1 MKTQK
6 LTSIRYFFIA
16 LIGLLMPFLLTAQPK
31 RELRST
37 WMTTAWN
44 NDWPTKKGTTAD
56 IQTAQKNEL
65 IGYLNQL
72 KENNFN
78 ALYLQIRPMADA
90 FYPSSYEPWSSYV
103 SGTRGTSPGWD
114 PLKFAI
120 EECHKRGMEFHAWI
134 NPFRFG
140 NATTQTSTPPFNTTR
155 DQAVHSWLIYHWNGT
170 NTYFIFN
177 PALTQVK
184 NRILDITTEI
194 VSNYDVDGIIWDD
207 YFYPEGINA
216 SQDAAQYT
224 AYKNGGGTLSLK
236 DWRRKNVND
245 IVAATYNRIQQL
257 KPWVK
262 FGISPAGAGHA
273 PAAQY
278 GLTGPNCSASDWQY
292 DGIFSEPLAWLNSGT
307 IDYISPQLYWL
318 TTHSTNAFGPLTEW
332 WSMVAKHF
340 GRHHYASHSIS
351 FLYNNNNTTSWEE
364 VGLQVDQS
372 REYGDAVNTPSGSV
386 YYASRDM
393 TGKRNSGLMP
403 WLKTNKYQNPSLT
416 PAIDWKNHAQ
426 LLTPTNVTASGTSL
440 TWQYGGTTWTTFNGN
455 TSKSVRFAIYCYPK
469 NTNSEDAMANS
480 ANLLGVSYIT
490 SFTLPSYNSSYTYAV
505 RAMDRYGN
513 EFGTGYYNANTSYTI
528 PDETVSFNTT
538 AVWTETAGGSSYVA
552 TDNSQRSIAVWKGT
566 LFIPSTNGTIS
577 LVNAKTGTLRR
588 TLTLSGVSGYPLF
601 CLRITDEGEVL
612 VGNSNL
618 ETTKLYIYRCDT
630 ITGNCTLFQEITTGT
645 TNSRFDYFDVYGN
658 LTQGMLVAASNN
670 GYTLTAPIANGDII
684 GANVVTY
691 SGSHNGGISTTA
703 IKRDDNSF
711 FVAGFSTNAHKKY
724 TIVDASTLSTI
735 SFGSVG
741 PSTTLASVGGCCFR
755 FKGHEFYAAAESR
768 FGAFKVF
775 DISAGV
781 DDAYLIGDVTTAL
794 GSTANGTCVTPLCV
808 ELCDS
813 DNEAWIYVLAPNNG
827 IAAYKLSITN
837 SPVQTLPV
845 QNITGTGAT
854 FYGRTAAGTSLFSEV
869 GFEYKKLTDSEYTRV
884 TATKSNDF
892 NKVVSSLTANT
903 FYLVRAYIKTTG
915 GNYKYGEVIKFKTT
929 IVPPTVT
936 TGNATDITT
945 TSAVLHGTATK
956 GTENMSATG
965 FEWKAAGGTYTK
977 QPVTPSGST
986 LTHTLTGLTLGTTYY
1001 VRAYATTPQ
1010 GDTYGNEIT
1019 FSTLSIIPPTVTTND
1034 ATGTSYMGATLNGAV
1049 IKGDLDVSDKGFEW
1063 KKVSDANYTTVSKG
1077 ASAGTITHNLT
1088 GLQANTQ
1095 YTYRAYG
1102 TTSGGK
1108 VVGEDKT
1115 FTTLAITPPTV
1126 TTNNATGL
1134 SYTGATL
1141 NGAVIKG
1148 DLDVSDKGFEWKKV
1162 GDANYTTVSKGLGA
1176 GIITHNLTGLQPNT
1190 QYTYRAYGTT
1200 SGGTVFGEDK
1210 TFTTPAIVP
1219 PTVTTN
1225 NATGV
1230 SYTSGTLNGAITKG
1244 DLDITD
1250 KGFEWKKVG
1259 ETDYTTVSKGLGA
1272 GIITHNLTGLQS
1284 NTQYTYHA
1292 YGTTSG
1298 GKVVGEE
1305 KTFTTLTV
1313 IPPIVTTSA
1322 ATAIGKNSA
1331 TLNGTIM
1338 NGSYAIIA
1346 YGFEYK
1352 KTGALDYTSIS
1363 GTKSGTTL
1371 TATINSLAHNTNYTF
1386 RAYATTAEEG
1396 TTYGTELTF
1405 KTLYNQLIIESGD
1418 TVAISTP
1425 FNGDLVFYHGGQIG
1439 NTTDTIIQIEGKIEY
1454 KRKFTRNLWYSVI
1467 FPFDVARVTYGQGI
1481 EITPYRNGSGK
1492 FLFKQHNDNTSMNFI
1507 ERWEDTPTP
1516 PAGIIIAKN
1525 VPYIIQVQS
1534 LVLNNREITFHSAN
1548 STHSIGNK
1556 TFVLYD
1562 NGNTTAFNYFGNN
1575 TLRPQT
1581 IGTCY
1586 IIEDQL
1592 FRRQD
1597 GTTSVPAF
1605 ECYVQATPTVM
1616 KSMPY
1621 IGIMKEAGGTTE
1633 TANTLYP
1640 YTLQTWSDNAN
1651 VYIRSTVDQDIAI
1664 YNINGACLRRISLEK
1679 GETVSLQLPNAIY
1692 LLIGSQCEKP
1702 FKIVF

>member
-31 RELRST
+31 REVRST

-65 IGYLNQL
+65 IGYLDGL
-72 KENNFN
+72 KTNNFN
-78 ALYLQIRPMADA
+78 ALYLQIRSMADA

-155 DQAVHSWLIYHWNGT
+155 DQAVYSWLIYHWNGT

-177 PALTQVK
+177 PALEEVK
-184 NRILDITTEI
+184 NRIVNITAEI

-224 AYKNGGGTLSLK
+224 AYTNGGGTLSLK

-292 DGIFSEPLAWLNSGT
+292 DGIFSEPLAWLASGT

-318 TTHSTNAFGPLTEW
+318 TTHSTNAFGPLTGW
-332 WSMVAKHF
+332 WTRVAKHF

-351 FLYNNNNTTSWEE
+351 FFYGANNSTSWAE
-364 VGLQVDQS
+364 VGVQLQQS
-372 REYGDAVNTPSGSV
+372 RDSATLENTHPGEV
-386 YYASRDM
+386 FYASRDM
-393 TGKRNSGLMP
+393 TGKRLSGFMP

-440 TWQYGGTTWTTFNGN
+440 TWQYGGTTWTTFNGK
-455 TSKSVRFAIYCYPK
+455 TSKSVRFAIYRYPK
-469 NTNSEDAMANS
+469 DTNSEDAMANS

-490 SFTLPSYNSSYTYAV
+490 SFTLPSTYNSSYTYAV

-684 GANVVTY
+684 GTNVVTY
-691 SGSHNGGISTTA
+691 SGSHNGGTSTTA

-794 GSTANGTCVTPLCV
+794 GSTANVTCVTPLCV

-1049 IKGDLDVSDKGFEW
+1049 VKGDLNITDKGFEW
-1063 KKVSDANYTTVSKG
+1063 KKVGDANYTTVSKG
-1077 ASAGTITHNLT
+1077 AGAGTITHNLT

-1162 GDANYTTVSKGLGA
+1162 GDANYTTVSKGASA
-1176 GIITHNLTGLQPNT
+1176 GTITHNLTGLQPNT
-1190 QYTYRAYGTT
+1190 QYTYRAY
-1200 SGGTVFGEDK
+1200 
-1210 TFTTPAIVP
+1210 A
-1219 PTVTTN
+1219 
-1225 NATGV
+1225 
-1230 SYTSGTLNGAITKG
+1230 
-1244 DLDITD
+1244 
-1250 KGFEWKKVG
+1250 
-1259 ETDYTTVSKGLGA
+1259 
-1272 GIITHNLTGLQS
+1272 
-1284 NTQYTYHA
+1284 
-1292 YGTTSG
+1292 TTSG

-1352 KTGALDYTSIS
+1352 ITGALDYTSIS

-1454 KRKFTRNLWYSVI
+1454 KRKFTRNLWYTII
-1467 FPFDVARVTYGQGI
+1467 FPFDVTKVTYGKNQ
-1481 EITPYRNGSGK
+1481 EILPYRNGSGK
-1492 FLFKQHNDNTSMNFI
+1492 FLLKQHNDNTSMNFI

-1664 YNINGACLRRISLEK
+1664 YNINGACLRKISLEK

>member
-31 RELRST
+31 REVRST

-44 NDWPTKKGTTAD
+44 NDWPSEKGTTSTT
-56 IQTAQKNEL
+56 QTAQKDEL
-65 IGYLNQL
+65 IGYLDDL
-72 KENNFN
+72 KTNNFN

-140 NATTQTSTPPFNTTR
+140 NATTETSTPPFNTPR
-155 DQAVHSWLIYHWNGT
+155 DTAVHSWLIYHWNDT
-170 NTYFIFN
+170 KKTTYFIFN

-224 AYKNGGGTLSLK
+224 AYTNGGGTLSLK

-292 DGIFSEPLAWLNSGT
+292 DGIFSEPLAWLASGT
-307 IDYISPQLYWL
+307 IDYISPQCYWL
-318 TTHSTNAFGPLTEW
+318 TTHSTNPFGPLTGW
-332 WSMVAKHF
+332 WTRVAKHF

-351 FLYNNNNTTSWEE
+351 FFFGANNSTSWAE
-364 VGLQVDQS
+364 VGVQLQQS
-372 REYGDAVNTPSGSV
+372 RDSATLENTHPGEV
-386 YYASRDM
+386 FYASRDM
-393 TGKRNSGLMP
+393 TGKRLSGFMP

-426 LLTPTNVTASGTSL
+426 LLTPTNVTVSDTSL

-490 SFTLPSYNSSYTYAV
+490 SFTLPSTYNSNYTYAV

-513 EFGTGYYNANTSYTI
+513 EFGTGYYNANTSYTL

-691 SGSHNGGISTTA
+691 SGSHNGGVSTTA

-794 GSTANGTCVTPLCV
+794 GSTTNETYVTPLCV

-945 TSAVLHGTATK
+945 TSAILHGAATK
-956 GTENMSATG
+956 GTLSMTETG
-965 FEWKAAGGTYTK
+965 FAWKAAGGTYTK

-1034 ATGTSYMGATLNGAV
+1034 ATDTSYMGATLNGAV
-1049 IKGDLDVSDKGFEW
+1049 VKGDL
-1063 KKVSDANYTTVSKG
+1063 N
-1077 ASAGTITHNLT
+1077 
-1088 GLQANTQ
+1088 
-1095 YTYRAYG
+1095 
-1102 TTSGGK
+1102 
-1108 VVGEDKT
+1108 
-1115 FTTLAITPPTV
+1115 
-1126 TTNNATGL
+1126 
-1134 SYTGATL
+1134 
-1141 NGAVIKG
+1141 
-1148 DLDVSDKGFEWKKV
+1148 
-1162 GDANYTTVSKGLGA
+1162 
-1176 GIITHNLTGLQPNT
+1176 
-1190 QYTYRAYGTT
+1190 
-1200 SGGTVFGEDK
+1200 
-1210 TFTTPAIVP
+1210 
-1219 PTVTTN
+1219 
-1225 NATGV
+1225 
-1230 SYTSGTLNGAITKG
+1230 
-1244 DLDITD
+1244 ITD

-1259 ETDYTTVSKGLGA
+1259 
-1272 GIITHNLTGLQS
+1272 
-1284 NTQYTYHA
+1284 
-1292 YGTTSG
+1292 
-1298 GKVVGEE
+1298 
-1305 KTFTTLTV
+1305 
-1313 IPPIVTTSA
+1313 
-1322 ATAIGKNSA
+1322 
-1331 TLNGTIM
+1331 
-1338 NGSYAIIA
+1338 
-1346 YGFEYK
+1346 
-1352 KTGALDYTSIS
+1352 
-1363 GTKSGTTL
+1363 
-1371 TATINSLAHNTNYTF
+1371 
-1386 RAYATTAEEG
+1386 
-1396 TTYGTELTF
+1396 
-1405 KTLYNQLIIESGD
+1405 
-1418 TVAISTP
+1418 
-1425 FNGDLVFYHGGQIG
+1425 
-1439 NTTDTIIQIEGKIEY
+1439 
-1454 KRKFTRNLWYSVI
+1454 
-1467 FPFDVARVTYGQGI
+1467 
-1481 EITPYRNGSGK
+1481 
-1492 FLFKQHNDNTSMNFI
+1492 
-1507 ERWEDTPTP
+1507 
-1516 PAGIIIAKN
+1516 
-1525 VPYIIQVQS
+1525 
-1534 LVLNNREITFHSAN
+1534 
-1548 STHSIGNK
+1548 
-1556 TFVLYD
+1556 
-1562 NGNTTAFNYFGNN
+1562 
-1575 TLRPQT
+1575 
-1581 IGTCY
+1581 
-1586 IIEDQL
+1586 
-1592 FRRQD
+1592 
-1597 GTTSVPAF
+1597 
-1605 ECYVQATPTVM
+1605 
-1616 KSMPY
+1616 
-1621 IGIMKEAGGTTE
+1621 
-1633 TANTLYP
+1633 
-1640 YTLQTWSDNAN
+1640 
-1651 VYIRSTVDQDIAI
+1651 
-1664 YNINGACLRRISLEK
+1664 
-1679 GETVSLQLPNAIY
+1679 
-1692 LLIGSQCEKP
+1692 
-1702 FKIVF
+1702 

>member
-1 MKTQK
+1 MKTSLPLSK
-6 LTSIRYFFIA
+6 INYFIIA
-16 LIGLLMPFLLTAQPK
+16 VLLLSSFTLYAQPK
-31 RELRST
+31 REVRST
-37 WMTTAWN
+37 WMSTGWN
-44 NDWPTKKGTTAD
+44 LDWPSEKGTTST

-65 IGYLNQL
+65 IGYLDSL
-72 KENNFN
+72 KTNNFN

-103 SGTRGTSPGWD
+103 SNSRGTSPGWD

-140 NATTQTSTPPFNTTR
+140 NATTETSTPPFNTPR
-155 DQAVHSWLIYHWNGT
+155 DTAVHSWLIYHWNDT
-170 NTYFIFN
+170 KKTTYFIFN

-224 AYKNGGGTLSLK
+224 AYTNGGGTLSLK

-307 IDYISPQLYWL
+307 IDYISPQCYWL
-318 TTHSTNAFGPLTEW
+318 TTHSTNPFGPLTGW
-332 WSMVAKHF
+332 WTRVAKHF

-351 FLYNNNNTTSWEE
+351 FFYGANNSTSWAE
-364 VGLQVDQS
+364 VGVQLQQS
-372 REYGDAVNTPSGSV
+372 RDSATLENTHPGEV
-386 YYASRDM
+386 FYASRDM
-393 TGKRNSGLMP
+393 TGKRLSGFMP

-440 TWQYGGTTWTTFNGN
+440 TWQYGDTTWTTFNGN
-455 TSKSVRFAIYCYPK
+455 TSKSVRFAIYRYPK
-469 NTNSEDAMANS
+469 GTNSEDAMANS

-490 SFTLPSYNSSYTYAV
+490 SFTLPSTYNSSYTYAV

-513 EFGTGYYNANTSYTI
+513 EFGTGYYNASTSYTI

-691 SGSHNGGISTTA
+691 SGSHNGGVSTTA

-945 TSAVLHGTATK
+945 TSAILHGAATK
-956 GTENMSATG
+956 GTLSMTETG
-965 FEWKAAGGTYTK
+965 FAWKAAGGTYTK

-1049 IKGDLDVSDKGFEW
+1049 VKGDL
-1063 KKVSDANYTTVSKG
+1063 N
-1077 ASAGTITHNLT
+1077 IT
-1088 GLQANTQ
+1088 
-1095 YTYRAYG
+1095 
-1102 TTSGGK
+1102 
-1108 VVGEDKT
+1108 
-1115 FTTLAITPPTV
+1115 
-1126 TTNNATGL
+1126 
-1134 SYTGATL
+1134 
-1141 NGAVIKG
+1141 
-1148 DLDVSDKGFEWKKV
+1148 DKGFEWKKV
-1162 GDANYTTVSKGLGA
+1162 GDANYTTVSKGAGA
-1176 GIITHNLTGLQPNT
+1176 GTITHNLTGLQANT

-1210 TFTTPAIVP
+1210 TFTTPAIIP

-1250 KGFEWKKVG
+1250 KGFEWKKVS
-1259 ETDYTTVSKGLGA
+1259 DANYTTVSKGASA
-1272 GIITHNLTGLQS
+1272 GTITHNLTGLQP

-1292 YGTTSG
+1292 YATTSDG
-1298 GKVVGEE
+1298 TVYGEN

-1352 KTGALDYTSIS
+1352 KTDSLNYTSIS

-1492 FLFKQHNDNTSMNFI
+1492 FLLKQQNDDTSMNFI
-1507 ERWEDTPTP
+1507 QRWEDTPTP

-1534 LVLNNREITFHSAN
+1534 LALNNRYLTFHSAN
-1548 STHSIGNK
+1548 STHNIGNK

-1562 NGNTTAFNYFGNN
+1562 NGNTTAFNYFGNY

-1664 YNINGACLRRISLEK
+1664 YNINGACLRKISLEK

>member
-31 RELRST
+31 REVRST

-44 NDWPTKKGTTAD
+44 NDWPSEKGTTSTT
-56 IQTAQKNEL
+56 QTAQKNEL
-65 IGYLNQL
+65 IGYLDGL
-72 KENNFN
+72 KTNNFN

-103 SGTRGTSPGWD
+103 SNSRGTSPEWD

-140 NATTQTSTPPFNTTR
+140 NATTETSTPPFNTPR
-155 DQAVHSWLIYHWNGT
+155 DTAVHSWLIYHWNDT
-170 NTYFIFN
+170 KKTTYFIFN

-224 AYKNGGGTLSLK
+224 AYTNGGGTLSLK

-307 IDYISPQLYWL
+307 IDYISPQCYWL
-318 TTHSTNAFGPLTEW
+318 TTHNTNPFGPLTGW
-332 WSMVAKHF
+332 WTRVAKHF

-351 FLYNNNNTTSWEE
+351 FFYGANNSTSWAE
-364 VGLQVDQS
+364 VGVQLQQS
-372 REYGDAVNTPSGSV
+372 RDSATLENTHPGEV
-386 YYASRDM
+386 FYASRDM
-393 TGKRNSGLMP
+393 TGKRLSGFMP

-426 LLTPTNVTASGTSL
+426 LLTPTNVTVSDTSL

-490 SFTLPSYNSSYTYAV
+490 SFTLPSTYNSNYTYAV

-513 EFGTGYYNANTSYTI
+513 EFGTGYYNANTSYTL

-588 TLTLSGVSGYPLF
+588 TLTLSGVSRYPLF

-691 SGSHNGGISTTA
+691 SGSHNGGVSTTA

-794 GSTANGTCVTPLCV
+794 DSTTNGTCVTPLCV

-884 TATKSNDF
+884 TATTSNDF

-945 TSAVLHGTATK
+945 TTAILHGAATK
-956 GTENMSATG
+956 GTLSMTETG
-965 FEWKAAGGTYTK
+965 FAWKVSGGTYAK
-977 QPVTPSGST
+977 QAVALSSDT
-986 LTHTLTGLTLGTTYY
+986 LTYTLTGLALGTTYY
-1001 VRAYATTPQ
+1001 VKAYATTAN
-1010 GDTYGNEIT
+1010 GDTYGSE
-1019 FSTLSIIPPTVTTND
+1019 
-1034 ATGTSYMGATLNGAV
+1034 
-1049 IKGDLDVSDKGFEW
+1049 VSF
-1063 KKVSDANYTTVSKG
+1063 TTV
-1077 ASAGTITHNLT
+1077 
-1088 GLQANTQ
+1088 
-1095 YTYRAYG
+1095 
-1102 TTSGGK
+1102 
-1108 VVGEDKT
+1108 
-1115 FTTLAITPPTV
+1115 
-1126 TTNNATGL
+1126 
-1134 SYTGATL
+1134 
-1141 NGAVIKG
+1141 AV
-1148 DLDVSDKGFEWKKV
+1148 
-1162 GDANYTTVSKGLGA
+1162 
-1176 GIITHNLTGLQPNT
+1176 
-1190 QYTYRAYGTT
+1190 
-1200 SGGTVFGEDK
+1200 
-1210 TFTTPAIVP
+1210 VP
-1219 PTVTTN
+1219 PTVTTSA
-1225 NATGV
+1225 ATNV
-1230 SYTSGTLNGAITKG
+1230 SYTTVTLNGLITKG
-1244 DLDITD
+1244 DNPITD
-1250 KGFEWKKVG
+1250 KGFEWKKASAA
-1259 ETDYTTVSKGLGA
+1259 DYTNVSKDSGA
-1272 GIITHNLTGLQS
+1272 GTISENLSNLQPA
-1284 NTQYTYHA
+1284 TEYTYRA
-1292 YGTTSG
+1292 YGTASDGT
-1298 GKVVGEE
+1298 VYGEN

-1313 IPPIVTTSA
+1313 VPPTVTTSD
-1322 ATAIGKNSA
+1322 TTNTSVSYTTA
-1331 TLNGTIM
+1331 TLSGTITK
-1338 NGSYAIIA
+1338 GSYDITAK
-1346 YGFEYK
+1346 GFEYK
-1352 KTGALDYTSIS
+1352 K
-1363 GTKSGTTL
+1363 SGTTEWTSIAGTL
-1371 TATINSLAHNTNYTF
+1371 SDTALSANITGLHHNTTYMF
-1386 RAYATTAEEG
+1386 RAFATTSTDATTVYGAE
-1396 TTYGTELTF
+1396 
-1405 KTLYNQLIIESGD
+1405 KTLTTHYRQLIIGNGE
-1418 TVAISTP
+1418 TKALSTP
-1425 FNGDLVFYHGGQIG
+1425 FGGDIKFYHGGQID
-1439 NTTDTIIQIEGKIEY
+1439 NTIDNTIEVTGVVQY
-1454 KRKFTRNLWYSVI
+1454 VQSFTRNLWYTII
-1467 FPFDVARVTYGQGI
+1467 FPFDVTKVTYGKNQ
-1481 EITPYRNGSGK
+1481 EILPYRNGSGK
-1492 FLFKQHNDNTSMNFI
+1492 FLLKQHNDNTSMNFI

-1664 YNINGACLRRISLEK
+1664 YNINGACLRKISLEK

>member
-31 RELRST
+31 REVRST

-44 NDWPTKKGTTAD
+44 NDWPSQKGTTSTT
-56 IQTAQKNEL
+56 QTAQKNEL

-78 ALYLQIRPMADA
+78 ALYLQIRSMADA

-318 TTHSTNAFGPLTEW
+318 TTHSTNPFGPLTEW
-332 WSMVAKHF
+332 WTRVAKHF

-351 FLYNNNNTTSWEE
+351 FFYDANNSTSWAE
-364 VGLQVDQS
+364 VGVQLQQS
-372 REYGDAVNTPSGSV
+372 RNSATLENTHPGEV
-386 YYASRDM
+386 FYASRDM
-393 TGKRNSGLMP
+393 TGKRLSGFMP

-426 LLTPTNVTASGTSL
+426 LLTPTNVNVTASGTSL
-440 TWQYGGTTWTTFNGN
+440 TWQYGGTTWTTFNGY
-455 TSKSVRFAIYCYPK
+455 TSKSVRFAIYRYPK
-469 NTNSEDAMANS
+469 GTNSEDAMANS

-490 SFTLPSYNSSYTYAV
+490 SFTLPSTYNSSYTYAV

-513 EFGTGYYNANTSYTI
+513 EFGTGYYNANTSYTL

-552 TDNSQRSIAVWKGT
+552 TDDSQRSIAVWKGT

-691 SGSHNGGISTTA
+691 SGSHNGGVSTTA

-781 DDAYLIGDVTTAL
+781 DDAYLIGNVTTAL

-1034 ATGTSYMGATLNGAV
+1034 ATDTSYMGATLNGAV
-1049 IKGDLDVSDKGFEW
+1049 VKGDL
-1063 KKVSDANYTTVSKG
+1063 N
-1077 ASAGTITHNLT
+1077 IT
-1088 GLQANTQ
+1088 
-1095 YTYRAYG
+1095 
-1102 TTSGGK
+1102 
-1108 VVGEDKT
+1108 
-1115 FTTLAITPPTV
+1115 
-1126 TTNNATGL
+1126 
-1134 SYTGATL
+1134 
-1141 NGAVIKG
+1141 
-1148 DLDVSDKGFEWKKV
+1148 DKGFEWKKV
-1162 GDANYTTVSKGLGA
+1162 GDANYTTVSKGASA
-1176 GIITHNLTGLQPNT
+1176 GTITHNLTGLQPNT

-1272 GIITHNLTGLQS
+1272 GTITHNLTGLQS

-1352 KTGALDYTSIS
+1352 ITGCS
-1363 GTKSGTTL
+1363 
-1371 TATINSLAHNTNYTF
+1371 
-1386 RAYATTAEEG
+1386 
-1396 TTYGTELTF
+1396 
-1405 KTLYNQLIIESGD
+1405 
-1418 TVAISTP
+1418 
-1425 FNGDLVFYHGGQIG
+1425 
-1439 NTTDTIIQIEGKIEY
+1439 
-1454 KRKFTRNLWYSVI
+1454 
-1467 FPFDVARVTYGQGI
+1467 
-1481 EITPYRNGSGK
+1481 
-1492 FLFKQHNDNTSMNFI
+1492 
-1507 ERWEDTPTP
+1507 
-1516 PAGIIIAKN
+1516 
-1525 VPYIIQVQS
+1525 
-1534 LVLNNREITFHSAN
+1534 
-1548 STHSIGNK
+1548 
-1556 TFVLYD
+1556 
-1562 NGNTTAFNYFGNN
+1562 
-1575 TLRPQT
+1575 
-1581 IGTCY
+1581 
-1586 IIEDQL
+1586 
-1592 FRRQD
+1592 
-1597 GTTSVPAF
+1597 
-1605 ECYVQATPTVM
+1605 
-1616 KSMPY
+1616 
-1621 IGIMKEAGGTTE
+1621 
-1633 TANTLYP
+1633 
-1640 YTLQTWSDNAN
+1640 
-1651 VYIRSTVDQDIAI
+1651 
-1664 YNINGACLRRISLEK
+1664 
-1679 GETVSLQLPNAIY
+1679 
-1692 LLIGSQCEKP
+1692 
-1702 FKIVF
+1702 

>member
-1 MKTQK
+1 
-6 LTSIRYFFIA
+6 
-16 LIGLLMPFLLTAQPK
+16 
-31 RELRST
+31 
-37 WMTTAWN
+37 
-44 NDWPTKKGTTAD
+44 
-56 IQTAQKNEL
+56 
-65 IGYLNQL
+65 
-72 KENNFN
+72 
-78 ALYLQIRPMADA
+78 
-90 FYPSSYEPWSSYV
+90 
-103 SGTRGTSPGWD
+103 
-114 PLKFAI
+114 
-120 EECHKRGMEFHAWI
+120 
-134 NPFRFG
+134 
-140 NATTQTSTPPFNTTR
+140 
-155 DQAVHSWLIYHWNGT
+155 
-170 NTYFIFN
+170 
-177 PALTQVK
+177 
-184 NRILDITTEI
+184 
-194 VSNYDVDGIIWDD
+194 
-207 YFYPEGINA
+207 
-216 SQDAAQYT
+216 
-224 AYKNGGGTLSLK
+224 
-236 DWRRKNVND
+236 
-245 IVAATYNRIQQL
+245 
-257 KPWVK
+257 
-262 FGISPAGAGHA
+262 
-273 PAAQY
+273 
-278 GLTGPNCSASDWQY
+278 
-292 DGIFSEPLAWLNSGT
+292 
-307 IDYISPQLYWL
+307 
-318 TTHSTNAFGPLTEW
+318 
-332 WSMVAKHF
+332 
-340 GRHHYASHSIS
+340 
-351 FLYNNNNTTSWEE
+351 
-364 VGLQVDQS
+364 
-372 REYGDAVNTPSGSV
+372 
-386 YYASRDM
+386 M
-393 TGKRNSGLMP
+393 TGKRLSGFMP

-440 TWQYGGTTWTTFNGN
+440 TWQYGDTTWTTFNGN
-455 TSKSVRFAIYCYPK
+455 TSKSVRFAIYRYPK
-469 NTNSEDAMANS
+469 GTNSEDAMANS

-490 SFTLPSYNSSYTYAV
+490 SFTLPSTYNSSYTYAV

-513 EFGTGYYNANTSYTI
+513 EFGTGYYNASTSYTI

-612 VGNSNL
+612 VGNSDL

-691 SGSHNGGISTTA
+691 SGSHNGGVSTTA

-945 TSAVLHGTATK
+945 TSAILHGAATK
-956 GTENMSATG
+956 GTLSMTETG
-965 FEWKAAGGTYTK
+965 FAWKAAGGTYTK

-1088 GLQANTQ
+1088 GLQ
-1095 YTYRAYG
+1095 
-1102 TTSGGK
+1102 
-1108 VVGEDKT
+1108 
-1115 FTTLAITPPTV
+1115 P
-1126 TTNNATGL
+1126 
-1134 SYTGATL
+1134 
-1141 NGAVIKG
+1141 
-1148 DLDVSDKGFEWKKV
+1148 
-1162 GDANYTTVSKGLGA
+1162 
-1176 GIITHNLTGLQPNT
+1176 
-1190 QYTYRAYGTT
+1190 
-1200 SGGTVFGEDK
+1200 
-1210 TFTTPAIVP
+1210 
-1219 PTVTTN
+1219 
-1225 NATGV
+1225 
-1230 SYTSGTLNGAITKG
+1230 
-1244 DLDITD
+1244 
-1250 KGFEWKKVG
+1250 
-1259 ETDYTTVSKGLGA
+1259 
-1272 GIITHNLTGLQS
+1272 

-1292 YGTTSG
+1292 YATTSDG
-1298 GKVVGEE
+1298 TVYGEN

-1352 KTGALDYTSIS
+1352 KTDSLNYTSIS

-1492 FLFKQHNDNTSMNFI
+1492 FLLKQHNDNTSMNFI

-1534 LVLNNREITFHSAN
+1534 LALNNRYLTFHSAN
-1548 STHSIGNK
+1548 STHNIGNK

-1562 NGNTTAFNYFGNN
+1562 NGNTTAFNYFGNY

-1586 IIEDQL
+1586 IIQDQL

-1597 GTTSVPAF
+1597 GTTSVPAL

-1640 YTLQTWSDNAN
+1640 YTLQTWSDNEN
-1651 VYIRSTVDQDIAI
+1651 VYVRSTVEQHIVI
-1664 YNINGACLRRISLEK
+1664 YSINGSRIQDFSIKK
-1679 GETVSLQLPNAIY
+1679 GETVTLHLPKAVY
-1692 LLIGSQCEKP
+1692 LLIGNECEKP
-1702 FKIVF
+1702 FKMIF

>member
-31 RELRST
+31 REVRST

-44 NDWPTKKGTTAD
+44 NDWPSEKGTTSTT
-56 IQTAQKNEL
+56 QTAQKDEL
-65 IGYLNQL
+65 IGYLDDL
-72 KENNFN
+72 KTNNFN

-140 NATTQTSTPPFNTTR
+140 NATTETSTPPFNTPR
-155 DQAVHSWLIYHWNGT
+155 DTAVHSWLIYHWNGT

-177 PALTQVK
+177 PALEEVK
-184 NRILDITTEI
+184 NRIVNITAEI

-224 AYKNGGGTLSLK
+224 AYTNGGGTLSLK

-307 IDYISPQLYWL
+307 IDYISPQIYWL
-318 TTHSTNAFGPLTEW
+318 TTHSTNPFGPLTGW
-332 WSMVAKHF
+332 WTRVAKHF
-340 GRHHYASHSIS
+340 GRHHYPSHSIS
-351 FLYNNNNTTSWEE
+351 FFFGANNSTSWAE
-364 VGLQVDQS
+364 VGVQLQQS
-372 REYGDAVNTPSGSV
+372 RDSATLENTHPGEV
-386 YYASRDM
+386 FYASRDM
-393 TGKRNSGLMP
+393 TGKRLSGFMP

-426 LLTPTNVTASGTSL
+426 LLTPTNVTVSDTSL

-490 SFTLPSYNSSYTYAV
+490 SFTLPSTYNSNYTYAV

-513 EFGTGYYNANTSYTI
+513 EFGTGYYNANTSYTL

-691 SGSHNGGISTTA
+691 SGSHNGGVSTTA

-854 FYGRTAAGTSLFSEV
+854 FDGRTAAGTSLFSEV

-936 TGNATDITT
+936 TGNATD
-945 TSAVLHGTATK
+945 
-956 GTENMSATG
+956 
-965 FEWKAAGGTYTK
+965 
-977 QPVTPSGST
+977 
-986 LTHTLTGLTLGTTYY
+986 
-1001 VRAYATTPQ
+1001 
-1010 GDTYGNEIT
+1010 
-1019 FSTLSIIPPTVTTND
+1019 
-1034 ATGTSYMGATLNGAV
+1034 
-1049 IKGDLDVSDKGFEW
+1049 
-1063 KKVSDANYTTVSKG
+1063 
-1077 ASAGTITHNLT
+1077 
-1088 GLQANTQ
+1088 
-1095 YTYRAYG
+1095 
-1102 TTSGGK
+1102 
-1108 VVGEDKT
+1108 
-1115 FTTLAITPPTV
+1115 
-1126 TTNNATGL
+1126 
-1134 SYTGATL
+1134 
-1141 NGAVIKG
+1141 
-1148 DLDVSDKGFEWKKV
+1148 
-1162 GDANYTTVSKGLGA
+1162 
-1176 GIITHNLTGLQPNT
+1176 
-1190 QYTYRAYGTT
+1190 
-1200 SGGTVFGEDK
+1200 
-1210 TFTTPAIVP
+1210 
-1219 PTVTTN
+1219 
-1225 NATGV
+1225 
-1230 SYTSGTLNGAITKG
+1230 
-1244 DLDITD
+1244 
-1250 KGFEWKKVG
+1250 
-1259 ETDYTTVSKGLGA
+1259 
-1272 GIITHNLTGLQS
+1272 
-1284 NTQYTYHA
+1284 
-1292 YGTTSG
+1292 
-1298 GKVVGEE
+1298 
-1305 KTFTTLTV
+1305 
-1313 IPPIVTTSA
+1313 
-1322 ATAIGKNSA
+1322 
-1331 TLNGTIM
+1331 
-1338 NGSYAIIA
+1338 
-1346 YGFEYK
+1346 
-1352 KTGALDYTSIS
+1352 
-1363 GTKSGTTL
+1363 
-1371 TATINSLAHNTNYTF
+1371 
-1386 RAYATTAEEG
+1386 
-1396 TTYGTELTF
+1396 
-1405 KTLYNQLIIESGD
+1405 
-1418 TVAISTP
+1418 
-1425 FNGDLVFYHGGQIG
+1425 
-1439 NTTDTIIQIEGKIEY
+1439 
-1454 KRKFTRNLWYSVI
+1454 
-1467 FPFDVARVTYGQGI
+1467 
-1481 EITPYRNGSGK
+1481 
-1492 FLFKQHNDNTSMNFI
+1492 
-1507 ERWEDTPTP
+1507 
-1516 PAGIIIAKN
+1516 
-1525 VPYIIQVQS
+1525 
-1534 LVLNNREITFHSAN
+1534 
-1548 STHSIGNK
+1548 
-1556 TFVLYD
+1556 
-1562 NGNTTAFNYFGNN
+1562 
-1575 TLRPQT
+1575 
-1581 IGTCY
+1581 
-1586 IIEDQL
+1586 
-1592 FRRQD
+1592 
-1597 GTTSVPAF
+1597 
-1605 ECYVQATPTVM
+1605 
-1616 KSMPY
+1616 
-1621 IGIMKEAGGTTE
+1621 
-1633 TANTLYP
+1633 
-1640 YTLQTWSDNAN
+1640 
-1651 VYIRSTVDQDIAI
+1651 
-1664 YNINGACLRRISLEK
+1664 
-1679 GETVSLQLPNAIY
+1679 
-1692 LLIGSQCEKP
+1692 
-1702 FKIVF
+1702 

>member
-31 RELRST
+31 REVRST

-44 NDWPTKKGTTAD
+44 NDWPSQKGTTSTT
-56 IQTAQKNEL
+56 QTAQKNEL
-65 IGYLNQL
+65 IGYLDGL
-72 KENNFN
+72 KTNNFN

-177 PALTQVK
+177 PALEEVK
-184 NRILDITTEI
+184 NRIVNITAEI

-224 AYKNGGGTLSLK
+224 AYRNGGGTLSLE

-307 IDYISPQLYWL
+307 IDYISPQCYWL
-318 TTHSTNAFGPLTEW
+318 TTHSTNPFGPLTGW
-332 WSMVAKHF
+332 WTRVAKHF

-351 FLYNNNNTTSWEE
+351 FFYGANNSTSWAE
-364 VGLQVDQS
+364 VGVQLQQS
-372 REYGDAVNTPSGSV
+372 RDSATLENTHPGEV
-386 YYASRDM
+386 FYASRDM
-393 TGKRNSGLMP
+393 TGKRLSGFMP

-440 TWQYGGTTWTTFNGN
+440 TWQYGGKTWTTFNGK
-455 TSKSVRFAIYCYPK
+455 TSKSVRFAIYRYPK
-469 NTNSEDAMANS
+469 GTNSEDAMANS

-490 SFTLPSYNSSYTYAV
+490 SFTLPSTYDNNYTYAV

-513 EFGTGYYNANTSYTI
+513 EFGTGYYNANTSYTL

-588 TLTLSGVSGYPLF
+588 TLTLSGVSGFPLF

-691 SGSHNGGISTTA
+691 SGSHNGGVSTTA

-781 DDAYLIGDVTTAL
+781 DDAYLIGNVTTAL

-1019 FSTLSIIPPTVTTND
+1019 FSTLSIVPPTVTTND
-1034 ATGTSYMGATLNGAV
+1034 ASNLNYASATLNGSV
-1049 IKGDLDVSDKGFEW
+1049 VKGDLNITDKGFEW
-1063 KKVSDANYTTVSKG
+1063 KKVSDANYTTVSKDAG
-1077 ASAGTITHNLT
+1077 AGTITHNLT
-1088 GLQANTQ
+1088 GLQA
-1095 YTYRAYG
+1095 
-1102 TTSGGK
+1102 
-1108 VVGEDKT
+1108 
-1115 FTTLAITPPTV
+1115 
-1126 TTNNATGL
+1126 
-1134 SYTGATL
+1134 
-1141 NGAVIKG
+1141 
-1148 DLDVSDKGFEWKKV
+1148 
-1162 GDANYTTVSKGLGA
+1162 
-1176 GIITHNLTGLQPNT
+1176 NT

-1272 GIITHNLTGLQS
+1272 GTITHNLTGLQS

-1292 YGTTSG
+1292 YATTSG

-1352 KTGALDYTSIS
+1352 ITGALDYTSIS

-1454 KRKFTRNLWYSVI
+1454 KRKFTRNLWYTII

-1492 FLFKQHNDNTSMNFI
+1492 FLLKQHNDNTSMNFI

-1664 YNINGACLRRISLEK
+1664 YNINGACLRKISLEK